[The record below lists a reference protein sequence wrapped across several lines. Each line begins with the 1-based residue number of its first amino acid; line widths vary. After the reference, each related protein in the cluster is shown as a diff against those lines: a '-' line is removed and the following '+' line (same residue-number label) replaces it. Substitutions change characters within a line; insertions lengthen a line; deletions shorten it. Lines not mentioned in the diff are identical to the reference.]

1 MRLTLTSF
9 VRALTLAATLL
20 ATLPSHAWGEA
31 GHRITGRI
39 AQELLLPQ
47 TRTKIA
53 ALMGNLDLAGAAL
66 FLDQNK
72 SALAKEFPG
81 SRRWHY
87 DDRPVCNA
95 KAPRQSY
102 CHNELCASMQIARHI
117 DILSDAHAA
126 PEKRRLALRVLVHLV
141 GDIHQPLHSADHD
154 DLGGNDVTVAF
165 TLSDGEHET
174 DLHTAWDTDLVL
186 ASFAGANVPAMAQS
200 LLSGTDAASIK
211 LMQKGSAS
219 QWLRESYALAD
230 QVAYGMLPGFACD
243 KPDFASSPLRLD
255 EAYVAKAKEVIP
267 PQLLK
272 AGARIAFVLNRAL
285 AKP

>member
-1 MRLTLTSF
+1 MT
-9 VRALTLAATLL
+9 AMLL
-20 ATLPSHAWGEA
+20 ATLSVQAWGGL
-31 GHRITGRI
+31 GHRVTGQI
-39 AQELLLPQ
+39 AQELLLP
-47 TRTKIA
+47 RTKATIT
-53 ALMGNLDLAGAAL
+53 ALMGGLDLASAAL
-66 FLDQNK
+66 YLDQK
-72 SALAKEFPG
+72 KGELAKQFPG
-81 SRRWHY
+81 SRKWHY

-102 CHNELCASMQIARHI
+102 CHNELCASMQIAQHI
-117 DILSDAHAA
+117 EILADAQAT
-126 PEKRRLALRVLVHLV
+126 PERRRFALRVLIHLV

-154 DLGGNDVTVAF
+154 DLGGNDIAVAF
-165 TLSDGEHET
+165 ALPDGEHET

-186 ASFAGANVPAMAQS
+186 ASFASADAPKIALA

-211 LMQKGSAS
+211 SWQKGSAT
-219 QWLRESYALAD
+219 QWLRESYALAN

-243 KPDFASSPLRLD
+243 QADFAHSTLRLD
-255 EAYVAKAKEVIP
+255 EAYVAKAKVIIP